1 MSGSNRLGTD
11 NIKKL
16 LFELSVPS
24 IVSMII
30 TALYNLVDRY
40 FIGIA
45 TGTVGLAGVTVVFP
59 YVLLCLAFLN
69 MISTGATSLISF
81 AIGEKD
87 KERAELILGNTFTMI
102 IIVSGIVTF
111 ASLFFLDDVL
121 RLLGASPEVLP
132 VAKQYFEIIVMGTVF
147 LGISFVLSSCMRGE
161 GNAMLSM
168 LPMIVG
174 GVLNVILAPLF
185 IFYFNLGIRGGAY
198 ATVLAQIISS
208 ILAIYIF
215 STRKSDLRLHFR
227 HLKPQFKI
235 LWNITEIGASQFFLQ
250 FGTCFVTVL
259 YNKLLLQY
267 GDQLRVGYGDIAL
280 SAMGTV
286 NNIASVVYMPIFG
299 IGQGLQPIIGYNY
312 GAGKYERVKEGL
324 IKAYFFSA
332 VILSVGFIVCE
343 IFPEFIVS
351 LFNNKDTEFIKL
363 ATRATRIVFLVY
375 PLIGFQMISS
385 TYFQAVGKPKSATM
399 VSISRQVFA
408 LVPAVIIMPLIWGLN
423 GLLFAAPVA
432 DLLSTFI
439 TAIFIYY
446 EMRHLDAKIKAS
458 N

>member
-1 MSGSNRLGTD
+1 MNDVNRLGTD
-11 NIKKL
+11 DIKKL
-16 LFELSVPS
+16 LFKLSVPS

-87 KERAELILGNTFTMI
+87 KQRAELILGNTLTMI
-102 IIVSGIVTF
+102 IIVSAVVTI

-121 RLLGASPEVLP
+121 RLLGASPDVLP
-132 VAKQYFEIIVMGTVF
+132 VAKQYFEIIVLGTVF

-161 GNAMLSM
+161 GNAMFSM

-174 GVLNVILAPLF
+174 GVLNVILAPIF
-185 IFYFNLGIRGGAY
+185 IFSFNLGIRGGAY
-198 ATVLAQIISS
+198 ATVLAQIIAS
-208 ILAIYIF
+208 IFAIYLF
-215 STRKSDLRLHFR
+215 STRKSDLRLHFKN
-227 HLKPQFKI
+227 LKPQFEI
-235 LWNITEIGASQFFLQ
+235 LWNITVIGASQFFLQ
-250 FGTCFVTVL
+250 FGTCLVTVL
-259 YNKLLLQY
+259 YNKLLVQY
-267 GDQLRVGYGDIAL
+267 GDQIYIGYGDIAL

-312 GAGKYERVKEGL
+312 GAKRYDRVKEGL

-332 VILSVGFIVCE
+332 IILSVGFIVCE
-343 IFPEFIVS
+343 IFPEYIVS
-351 LFNNKDTEFIKL
+351 LFNNKDVEFIRL
-363 ATRATRIVFLVY
+363 ATRATRIIFLVY

-385 TYFQAVGKPKSATM
+385 TYFQAVGKPKSATI

-408 LVPAVIIMPLIWGLN
+408 LIPAVIIMPLIWGLN

-432 DLLSTFI
+432 DLLSTAI
-439 TAIFIYY
+439 TGVFIYY
-446 EMRHLDAKIKAS
+446 EMRQLDAKLKS
-458 N
+458 TN